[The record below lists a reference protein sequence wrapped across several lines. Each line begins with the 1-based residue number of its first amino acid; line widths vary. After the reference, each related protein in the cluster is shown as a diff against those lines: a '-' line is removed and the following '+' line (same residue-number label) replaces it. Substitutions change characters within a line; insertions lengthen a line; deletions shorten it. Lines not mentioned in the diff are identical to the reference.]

1 VAALLAV
8 GAGIYGIHV
17 TKSLSAAG
25 FRDPG
30 AESSRVADLMAGKFG
45 QGDLQLVLAV
55 EAPDSRGG
63 ARGASARAVGHDIV
77 DRVAGYPFVA
87 DVQSPWT
94 VPPAGADALVSTDGR
109 TGLVVIGIAGGGS
122 EAQRHAEELADRFAG
137 TRGDVTVTAGG
148 PAMAYVEINQQSERD
163 LLMMEALAI
172 PFTFLVLV
180 GVFGGLL
187 AASIPLLV
195 GIWAI
200 VGSTA
205 LLRLLTHVTE
215 VSTFAL
221 NLTIAM
227 GLALAVDYTLLITSR
242 FREERAGG
250 SDVETALCQTM
261 ATAGRTVLFSA
272 TTVGL
277 SMVALVLF
285 PMYFLK
291 SFAFAGLTVVA
302 LTALAALV
310 IAPAAIV
317 VLGDRIDAFDL
328 RPLARRA
335 FRRPAAAPTLEGTFW
350 YRTARFA
357 TRRAVAVGIG
367 VTVLLLTLGAP
378 FLHVKWGFPDE
389 RMLPESASARQVGD
403 QLRDDFGYNPA
414 TAMTIVVLDASDVD
428 AGELSRFARDLSA
441 TRHVTSVSAPTGTFS
456 GGALRGPP
464 SAPTGIVDG
473 SAYLTVTSS
482 APTVTD
488 EKPSPLDWIHS
499 VIGPND
505 RPFLVGGIAQVTHDN
520 AEAISARLP
529 LVLLVIGVITFVL
542 LFMLTGSLLL
552 PIKAVVLNVLSLTA
566 TFGAL
571 VWIFQDG
578 ALGALGTTAT
588 GSLVAHVPVLL
599 FCVAFGLS
607 MDYEVF
613 LISRIREYWLKGGR
627 ETKADNDEAIALG
640 LSRTGRIVTAA
651 ALLMAI
657 SFAALMASEVS
668 IMRMF
673 GLGLTLAVLMDATL
687 VRMLLVPAFMHLM
700 GPRNW
705 WAPEGMARWHG
716 RFGLREC
723 GRVAPARRPLGG
735 RHRMP
740 GIPARAQFVRPRA
753 MTRR

>member
-1 VAALLAV
+1 M
-8 GAGIYGIHV
+8 
-17 TKSLSAAG
+17 
-25 FRDPG
+25 
-30 AESSRVADLMAGKFG
+30 ADLMATRFG
-45 QGDLQLVLAV
+45 QGDLQMVFTV
-55 EAPDSRGG
+55 DGPGG
-63 ARGASARAVGHDIV
+63 ARAESTRAVGHDIA
-77 DRVAGYPFVA
+77 DQLDSYPFVVG
-87 DVQSPWT
+87 VQSAWT
-94 VPPAGADALVSTDGR
+94 LPPASADALVSSDGS
-109 TGLVVIGIAGGGS
+109 TGLVIVGITGGGS
-122 EAQRHAEELADRFAG
+122 QSQRHAEELADQFAG
-137 TRGDVTVTAGG
+137 RHGDVTVNAGG
-148 PAMAYVEINQQSERD
+148 PAMAYVEINRQSERD
-163 LLMMEALAI
+163 LLTMEALAI

-205 LLRLLTHVTE
+205 LLRLLTRVTE

-227 GLALAVDYTLLITSR
+227 GLALAVDYTLLIVSR
-242 FREERAGG
+242 YREERAAG
-250 SDVETALCQTM
+250 SDVDTALCQTM

-291 SFAFAGLTVVA
+291 SFAYAGLTVVA
-302 LTALAALV
+302 LTAFAALV

-317 VLGDRIDAFDL
+317 VLGDRIDALDL
-328 RPLARRA
+328 RPFARRA
-335 FRRPAAAPTLEGTFW
+335 IGRPGRAPHVDGTFW

-357 TRRAVAVGIG
+357 TRRSVAVGIG

-389 RMLPESASARQVGD
+389 RMLPETASARQVGD
-403 QLRDDFGYNPA
+403 QLRDEFGYNPA
-414 TAMTIVVLDASDVD
+414 TAMTIVVPDADGVGG
-428 AGELSRFARDLSA
+428 AEISRFARDLSA
-441 TRHVTSVSAPTGTFS
+441 TRYVTSVSAPTGTFA

-473 SAYLTVTSS
+473 SAYLTVASD
-482 APTVTD
+482 APIVTD
-488 EKPSPLDWIHS
+488 ETPTPLDWIHS
-499 VIGPND
+499 VIGPGGRD
-505 RPFLVGGIAQVTHDN
+505 FLVGGIAQVTHDN

-529 LVLLVIGVITFVL
+529 LVLAVIAVITFVL
-542 LFMLTGSLLL
+542 LFLLTGSLLL

-613 LISRIREYWLKGGR
+613 LISRIREYWLASGR
-627 ETKADNDEAIALG
+627 RTKADNDEAIALG

-705 WAPEGMARWHG
+705 WAPEGMARWHD

-723 GRVAPARRPLGG
+723 GRVAPPRRMLGG

-740 GIPARAQFVRPRA
+740 REFAR
-753 MTRR
+753 